1 MLKIDLQIDNSTI
14 EQQTSIKC
22 EIFLYFLIYSQR
34 EGERE
39 RKIERICI
47 CIYILPNYAREGC
60 FFFFERVTSSRKEGN
75 KIVEPVKLVLALE
88 PSGS

>member
-1 MLKIDLQIDNSTI
+1 MRNLFVFSY
-14 EQQTSIKC
+14 
-22 EIFLYFLIYSQR
+22 IFPERGREREEDRENLYLYFCLIMH
-34 EGERE
+34 
-39 RKIERICI
+39 
-47 CIYILPNYAREGC
+47 ARGVF